1 MKRADRGGVLG
12 GGVRM
17 PGNEARLI
25 PKAPARR
32 AAAVVSAATG
42 DAPSALMSII
52 AQVEGLDGVTL
63 HAHKET

>member
-1 MKRADRGGVLG
+1 MG

-42 DAPSALMSII
+42 DAPSALMSIF
-52 AQVEGLDGVTL
+52 AEVEGSDGVTL
-63 HAHKET
+63 HALEET